1 MKTMIRRR
9 DRRQRARRDRDERRA
24 DDRAR
29 EAIKPYDGPEITEWI
44 DLHRFGRM
52 PKRI

>member
-9 DRRQRARRDRDERRA
+9 DRRQRARRWREERRT
-24 DDRAR
+24 DDRVR
-29 EAIKPYDGPEITEWI
+29 EATKPYDGPDTSGWMT
-44 DLHRFGRM
+44 LYRFGRM